1 MASPIQTLIREYS
14 PYLNDLWRRIYD
26 SAFFFVG
33 MFGIG
38 FFSTGWIIRR
48 LRNLFD
54 LPNVQVVVTS
64 PFQFLDLAV
73 DIGMFVA
80 ILATFPLLVWHAYAF
95 LRPALLHSEHR
106 AFLLSVPLS
115 FCLFLSGFAYG
126 FFSLYWGLEMI
137 ANLNSSV
144 GLANIWDVG
153 LFLSQ
158 LTLTA
163 ALMGVLFQFPIVLSA
178 LIKLGAFD
186 YRFLIAHRRVAIA
199 ATVVI
204 VSLLPPT
211 DGLSLLIMSGPLLGL
226 YELTILWNRIG
237 GTLKINHSLPCLD

>member
-1 MASPIQTLIREYS
+1 MTSSIQTLVGEYS
-14 PYLNDLWRRIYD
+14 PYLNDVWRRIYD
-26 SAFFFVG
+26 AAFFFVG
-33 MFGIG
+33 MFAIG

-48 LRNLFD
+48 LRDVFD
-54 LPNVQVVVTS
+54 ISNVQVVVTS

-73 DIGMFVA
+73 DIGMFIA
-80 ILATFPLLVWHAYAF
+80 IIATFPLLVWHAYAF
-95 LRPALLHSEHR
+95 LRPALLRSEHR
-106 AFLLSVPLS
+106 AFLFSVPLS
-115 FCLFLSGFAYG
+115 FGLFLLGFAYG
-126 FFSLYWGLEMI
+126 FFSLYWGLQMI
-137 ANLNSSV
+137 ADLNTSV

-178 LIKLGAFD
+178 LIKFGVID
-186 YRFLIAHRRVAIA
+186 YQFLISHRRLAVA

-226 YELTILWNRIG
+226 YELTILWNRVG
-237 GTLKINHSLPCLD
+237 GTLKINH